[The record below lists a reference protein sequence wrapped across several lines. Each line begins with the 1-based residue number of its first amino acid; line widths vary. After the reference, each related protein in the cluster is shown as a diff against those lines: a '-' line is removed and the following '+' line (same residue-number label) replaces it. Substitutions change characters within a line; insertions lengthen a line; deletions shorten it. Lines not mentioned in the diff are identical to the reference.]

1 MRGDSRIAR
10 STRKG
15 DAYEREDC
23 SNRGVGRQRRAA
35 QRRRGQ
41 EAYAQGGVYSTYLA
55 VTAHVQPDMVNF
67 AILDTQ
73 SRLLLFYK
81 VEPGRLVLEPVVGK
95 FLAKDFQHKAP

>member
-1 MRGDSRIAR
+1 MNGKTVAI
-10 STRKG
+10 
-15 DAYEREDC
+15 
-23 SNRGVGRQRRAA
+23 GVLVVSAVLLSGVVVSGVR
-35 QRRRGQ
+35 Q